1 MKSRKKYEK
10 DYKISSVNLAK
21 KSKKPVSEVED
32 ELGIPRGFLSRWMK
46 EFDSKN
52 DDSFPGNGRVT
63 GKDLEIL
70 NLKKENK
77 ILKEDREIL
86 KKAMGIFSGIPRW
99 NTYL

>member
-86 KKAMGIFSGIPRW
+86 KKAMGIFSGIPR
-99 NTYL
+99 